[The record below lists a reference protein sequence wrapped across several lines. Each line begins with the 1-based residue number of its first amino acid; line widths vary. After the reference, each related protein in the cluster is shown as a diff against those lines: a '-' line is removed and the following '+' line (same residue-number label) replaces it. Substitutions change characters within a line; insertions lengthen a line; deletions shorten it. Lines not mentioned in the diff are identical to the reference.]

1 MGSKM
6 PKKKTF
12 DVTYPTNEKY
22 HRFDQRKTSF
32 QQKLRSTGS
41 LLDYNTDEYKSN
53 RIRKNVPGF
62 GIVDYAFKQASGM
75 YEGMP
80 GEDGGMNDGY
90 YSWTPLGVG
99 RLPKGVSKWSGTPE
113 KAAKIITKAAKYFG
127 AVGVGFCPLDERWI
141 YSHSNDGKEIVIEE
155 AEAPYL
161 TDKKAV
167 IPKSHKWVIAML
179 VPMEYKENSYAPTAI
194 EVTSNMGYSR
204 MHILSGYVAEF
215 IRALGY
221 SAIPMGND
229 TALSVPI
236 ALQAGL
242 GHMGRHGRLITWDH
256 GPLVRICKIFTDL
269 PLSQSQ
275 PAPSGIIEFC
285 EVCGRCAKSCPVESI
300 TPGPRTWEGS
310 NSSNN
315 NGSYKWY
322 NDEDKCLR
330 YWNEVG
336 SGCSICFR
344 VCAFTKEK
352 APIHDFVKWILRHT
366 SIFNRPFVF
375 MDELM
380 GYGKM
385 PDPRKYWD
393 ESRARHRN

>member
-1 MGSKM
+1 MV
-6 PKKKTF
+6 KKKIF
-12 DVTYPTNEKY
+12 EETYPTNEKY
-22 HRFDQRKTSF
+22 QRFDQRNTSF
-32 QQKLRSTGS
+32 QQKRRSTGS
-41 LLDYNTDEYKSN
+41 LLDYNTDEYKADK
-53 RIRKNVPGF
+53 IRKNVPGF
-62 GIVDYAFKQASGM
+62 GVVDYAFKQAAGM

-80 GEDGGMNDGY
+80 GGDDGMSEGY

-99 RLPKGVSKWSGTPE
+99 SLPKGVPKWSGTPE

-141 YSHSNDGKEIVIEE
+141 YSHTNDGKEIVIEE
-155 AEAPYL
+155 AEASYIN
-161 TDKKAV
+161 DKKAV
-167 IPKSHKWVIAML
+167 IPKSHKWVIAMV
-179 VPMEYKENSYAPTAI
+179 VPMEHKENSYAPTAI

-269 PLSQSQ
+269 PLPQSP
-275 PAPSGIIEFC
+275 PAPSGIIEYC
-285 EVCGRCAKSCPVESI
+285 EVCGRCAKKCPSESI
-300 TPGPRTWEGS
+300 TPGPRTWEGP

-352 APIHDFVKWILRHT
+352 APLHDLVKWILRRT
-366 SIFNRPFVF
+366 SLFNRPFVV

-380 GYGKM
+380 GYGNM

-393 ESRARHRN
+393 EP